1 VATSAEVVE
10 ALVACGADVT
20 VAVACTSLSPE
31 FSAHLLLHV
40 PDDVDARWPPALADA
55 QLCAALLAAGVA
67 VDGEDCEGNSALH
80 LACSGDVVRLL
91 VGAGAHVDARNHA
104 NQTPLHTARNAEVC
118 EALLACG
125 GVALLEERDTEGN
138 TALLTHLTALDCVD
152 RGVAQ
157 LLLHAGR
164 VNAV

>member
-1 VATSAEVVE
+1 M
-10 ALVACGADVT
+10 
-20 VAVACTSLSPE
+20 
-31 FSAHLLLHV
+31 
-40 PDDVDARWPPALADA
+40 
-55 QLCAALLAAGVA
+55 
-67 VDGEDCEGNSALH
+67 LH

-91 VGAGAHVDARNHA
+91 VGAGAHVDVRNHA
-104 NQTPLHTARNAEVC
+104 NQTPLHTARNVEVC